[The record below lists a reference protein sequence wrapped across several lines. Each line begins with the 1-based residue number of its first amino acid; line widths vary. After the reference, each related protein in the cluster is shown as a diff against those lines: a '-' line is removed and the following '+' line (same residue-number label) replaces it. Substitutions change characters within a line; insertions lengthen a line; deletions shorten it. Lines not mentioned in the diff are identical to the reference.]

1 MVVRLIVGVFV
12 VLHGLVH
19 LLYVGQS
26 QRLFELQP
34 GMIWPDGSWIFSRLL
49 GDPRARL
56 LATGLLVMAAVGFV
70 AGGVGILAGQP
81 WWRPLAVGTAAFSA
95 TLFVLFWDGGWQ
107 NLDDKGAFALLI
119 NAAILA
125 AVLVFQWPDV
135 GS

>member
-1 MVVRLIVGVFV
+1 MLKIVFGVFL

-34 GMIWPDGSWIFSRLL
+34 GMAWPDGSWAFSRLL
-49 GDPRARL
+49 GEGGARS
-56 LATGLLVMAAVGFV
+56 LASGFLVLAAAGFV
-70 AGGVGILAGQP
+70 GAGAGVLAGQA
-81 WWRPLAVGTAAFSA
+81 WWRPAVVAAAAFSA
-95 TLFVLFWDGGWQ
+95 ALFVLFWDGGLQ

-119 NAAILA
+119 NVAILA

-135 GS
+135 G